1 MVEELQEQM
10 QGMELEGMPAFDEIL
25 RNMNNSKYLETAEKE
40 IDKMFV
46 NAKVALTQLGFD
58 LDEERLAGID

>member
-40 IDKMFV
+40 IDKMFT
-46 NAKVALTQLGFD
+46 NAKVALT
-58 LDEERLAGID
+58 

>member
-40 IDKMFV
+40 ID
-46 NAKVALTQLGFD
+46 
-58 LDEERLAGID
+58 